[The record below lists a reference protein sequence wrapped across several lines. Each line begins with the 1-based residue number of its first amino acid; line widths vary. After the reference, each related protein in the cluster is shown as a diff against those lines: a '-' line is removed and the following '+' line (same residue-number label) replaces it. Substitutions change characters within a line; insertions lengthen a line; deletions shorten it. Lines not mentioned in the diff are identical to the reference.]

1 MLVSFSSLR
10 RVKKFVFFLDE
21 SSSRSYSKNMNNTQ
35 FTSRCRV
42 TQGILTS
49 VESNSLVRSV
59 WALRVLARL
68 ADLGDRDACTF
79 QAG

>member
-1 MLVSFSSLR
+1 
-10 RVKKFVFFLDE
+10 
-21 SSSRSYSKNMNNTQ
+21 MNNTQ